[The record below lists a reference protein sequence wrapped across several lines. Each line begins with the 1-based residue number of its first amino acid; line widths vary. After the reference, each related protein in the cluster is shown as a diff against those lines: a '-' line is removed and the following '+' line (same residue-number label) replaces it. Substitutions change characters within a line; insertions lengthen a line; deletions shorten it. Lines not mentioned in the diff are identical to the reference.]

1 MILGLIPARGGS
13 KGIPDKNI
21 KPLNGKPLIA
31 YTIEAALKS
40 QLLTQV
46 VVSTDSDQIASVAQ
60 KYGATIPFKRPLDL
74 AQDDTP
80 ALSVVQH
87 AITQLFTMPL
97 GKEDIVILLQ
107 PTSPLRTTQHIDEAI
122 TVLLQRP
129 DATAVVSVHPVPH
142 QFAPSGLMHQD
153 TTGVLH
159 PCTPTPVLRRQDK
172 PILWARNGPAILG
185 VKASW
190 IAEGHHFYDGLTL
203 AYPMGAR
210 SSIDID
216 TLWDFQLAEWALG
229 HDTYS

>member
-46 VVSTDSDQIASVAQ
+46 VVSTDSNQIASVAQ

-129 DATAVVSVHPVPH
+129 DATAVVSVHPARRH
-142 QFAPSGLMHQD
+142 PSCVVKINRYYGRAMGL
-153 TTGVLH
+153 LSLASRH
-159 PCTPTPVLRRQDK
+159 PGSLKVIIFMMASHSPTQWAHVAVS
-172 PILWARNGPAILG
+172 ILILSGIFNWLNGL
-185 VKASW
+185 
-190 IAEGHHFYDGLTL
+190 
-203 AYPMGAR
+203 
-210 SSIDID
+210 
-216 TLWDFQLAEWALG
+216 
-229 HDTYS
+229 